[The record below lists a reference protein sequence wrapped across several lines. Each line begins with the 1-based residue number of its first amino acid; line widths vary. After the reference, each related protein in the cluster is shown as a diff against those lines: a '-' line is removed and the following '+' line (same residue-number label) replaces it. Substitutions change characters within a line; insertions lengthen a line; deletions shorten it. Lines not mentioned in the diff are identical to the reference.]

1 MYEILAL
8 GTQYYIY
15 KKLKEAGI
23 NKFIQYIFVLWGL
36 TWVILGFIAS
46 YDFVHPEYDIFSIH
60 TAEILRAF
68 ALTWIIITI
77 YGFFSFLV
85 TFALP
90 RRHVFAIIL
99 TIIITIYSMAEAYF
113 VRAKHIEI
121 KSDEITENL
130 RIAFITDVHIGGLY
144 THWHFDRVMKIV
156 NDSKPDILM
165 LGGDIIDGDMKYREH
180 ELKLLTEAAKKARY
194 GAFAVNG
201 NHEHYLILDE
211 DVEGIIRDCGYNL
224 LINERVE
231 AGGITIIGL
240 DDMING
246 WLKPFI
252 KPEDKNRFVLIL
264 KHRPGLPFDADEK
277 NFDLQLSGHT
287 HGGQFWPLGY
297 FKNMTV
303 PKDSRVLVSNG
314 AGFNGAMMRLFTPPD
329 VMIIDIV
336 KE

>member
-90 RRHVFAIIL
+90 RRHIFAIIL

-113 VRAKHIEI
+113 VKAKYIEI
-121 KSDEITENL
+121 KTDKITENL

-211 DVEGIIRDCGYNL
+211 DVEGIIKDCGYNL

>member
-1 MYEILAL
+1 
-8 GTQYYIY
+8 
-15 KKLKEAGI
+15 
-23 NKFIQYIFVLWGL
+23 
-36 TWVILGFIAS
+36 
-46 YDFVHPEYDIFSIH
+46 
-60 TAEILRAF
+60 
-68 ALTWIIITI
+68 
-77 YGFFSFLV
+77 
-85 TFALP
+85 
-90 RRHVFAIIL
+90 
-99 TIIITIYSMAEAYF
+99 
-113 VRAKHIEI
+113 
-121 KSDEITENL
+121 
-130 RIAFITDVHIGGLY
+130 
-144 THWHFDRVMKIV
+144 MKIV

-231 AGGITIIGL
+231 TGGITIIGL

>member
-85 TFALP
+85 TFALL
-90 RRHVFAIIL
+90 RRHIFAIIL

-113 VRAKHIEI
+113 VKAKNIEI
-121 KSDEITENL
+121 KTNEITENL

-231 AGGITIIGL
+231 TGGITIIGL

>member
-1 MYEILAL
+1 
-8 GTQYYIY
+8 
-15 KKLKEAGI
+15 
-23 NKFIQYIFVLWGL
+23 
-36 TWVILGFIAS
+36 
-46 YDFVHPEYDIFSIH
+46 
-60 TAEILRAF
+60 
-68 ALTWIIITI
+68 
-77 YGFFSFLV
+77 
-85 TFALP
+85 
-90 RRHVFAIIL
+90 
-99 TIIITIYSMAEAYF
+99 MAEAYF